1 VRQGLLGV
9 LLLINY
15 NIVRTEMSGAFERTR
30 AATEP
35 FKVTE
40 YQVAGDCAG
49 RFTVLCEI
57 VHS

>member
-40 YQVAGDCAG
+40 YQVASDYAG
-49 RFTVLCEI
+49 RFTVLCE
-57 VHS
+57 